1 MVPKRAGHHL
11 LYLSIVTKKKKEIQS
26 TWVAQSAKRGTLDF
40 SLGHDLRVVGSCSGL
55 SGESAGLSP
64 SVLHPKP
71 RALAL

>member
-1 MVPKRAGHHL
+1 M
-11 LYLSIVTKKKKEIQS
+11 
-26 TWVAQSAKRGTLDF
+26 AQSAKRGTLDF